1 MKELKLY
8 TFENQEKPTYLSQS
22 FRGTCSSVNKYKKLN
37 RVGEGTYGIVYR
49 AKERDSPNGEIVA
62 LKRIRMQYDNEGF
75 PISAIREISLLKKL
89 NHENIVA
96 LKEVVVADGLENIFM
111 VMEYAEQDMAYL
123 MDNVMSK
130 NKSHQY
136 STSHV
141 KCLMIQL
148 LKGVDYLHSKFIIHR
163 DLKLSNILLN
173 SRGILKIADFGLA
186 RTFNDPIG
194 NMTPRVVTLWYRAP
208 EVLLGDTKYTKA
220 IDLWFLYVNLG
231 LLVVSLV
238 NF

>member
-1 MKELKLY
+1 MPLIYIEDIFFEPTMMKDLELY
-8 TFENQEKPTYLSQS
+8 SFENQETPTYLSPS
-22 FRGTCSSVNKYKKLN
+22 FRGSCSSVNKYKKLN

-49 AKERDSPNGEIVA
+49 ANERDSPNEDIVA
-62 LKRIRMQYDNEGF
+62 LKRIRMQHDNEGF
-75 PISAIREISLLKKL
+75 PISALREISLLKKL
-89 NHENIVA
+89 KHENIVA

-130 NKSHQY
+130 NKAHQY

-148 LKGVDYLHSKFIIHR
+148 LKGVEYLHSRFVIHR
-163 DLKLSNILLN
+163 DLKLSNILLI

-186 RTFNDPIG
+186 RTFPKNK
-194 NMTPRVVTLWYRAP
+194 LQ
-208 EVLLGDTKYTKA
+208 
-220 IDLWFLYVNLG
+220 LYHQR
-231 LLVVSLV
+231 
-238 NF
+238 